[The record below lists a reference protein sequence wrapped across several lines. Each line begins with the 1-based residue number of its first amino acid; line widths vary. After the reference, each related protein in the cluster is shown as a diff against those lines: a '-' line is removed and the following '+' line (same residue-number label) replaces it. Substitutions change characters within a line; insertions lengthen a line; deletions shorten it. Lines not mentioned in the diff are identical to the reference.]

1 MKVLRRI
8 RDAYRRHEI
17 GTVVT
22 GLITLLVIVFLWP
35 YIVIVVPAVGPEYSP
50 TIVSPEV
57 GTAVPIVPASLNRKS
72 FTTGASQPFRSKSS
86 WWPASAS
93 ATIS

>member
-1 MKVLRRI
+1 MKVFRRI
-8 RDAYRRHEI
+8 RDADRRHEL

-22 GLITLLVIVFLWP
+22 GLVTLLVIAFLWP
-35 YIVIVVPAVGPEYSP
+35 YIVIVVPAVGPEYSS

-57 GTAVPIVPASLNRKS
+57 GTAVRLMPASLNRKS